1 MSFEPQNQDWSF
13 VEHALEEGTC
23 SGFKIAILESE
34 KIFQQMVK
42 NCHFKR
48 PVIIK
53 ELPKIMSEPEKFFH
67 ARLIAEKII
76 LEPSFEI
83 TREDAKNI
91 IAAYWRGVQDFGDW
105 LEGIG
110 RLEKQ
115 FLKIRFIFSQ
125 KTFFLKIGVIFFA
138 LLVFVKLTSGTQTGQ
153 NAIGFIVAWNDFL
166 FWKAMIAVGSLIVLY
181 IAAEFGKVYLRK

>member
-1 MSFEPQNQDWSF
+1 MMNEPQNQDWSF

-23 SGFKIAILESE
+23 SGFKMAILESE

-48 PVIIK
+48 PVVIK
-53 ELPKIMSEPEKFFH
+53 ELPKILSEPEKFFH

-76 LEPSFEI
+76 LEPNFEI

-105 LEGIG
+105 LEGVG
-110 RLEKQ
+110 WLEKQ
-115 FLKIRFIFSQ
+115 FLKIKYYFPKKAFAKAGIFLFLLILFIQ
-125 KTFFLKIGVIFFA
+125 LANKTQVG
-138 LLVFVKLTSGTQTGQ
+138 G
-153 NAIGFIVAWNDFL
+153 NAIAFIADWNDFL
-166 FWKAMIAVGSLIVLY
+166 FWKIIIAVGVCAILY
-181 IAAEFGKVYLRK
+181 FGLKIPKVYLGK